1 MAYRKR
7 RRLIRRPK
15 TYRRKYRKTGLKR
28 KLSNSRAYLFKRWVA
43 YSNGT
48 FGNRYSGFLTFDADK
63 IATMTLSNVAGSV
76 SYGSLS
82 LDFQLRDLVDY
93 TDFTT
98 LYDKYKLAFVKVR
111 IIPLATSVSTAA
123 AYSSVFSQSSM
134 IIHSILDSDD
144 NANAPPTA
152 AGVDQL
158 RQYQTYKVA
167 NLIANAQR
175 GVTRVVRPSIL
186 MAVNDS
192 AGTAVGSRISKG
204 WLNLGNSSVP
214 HFGIKYIFE
223 GISGGSGGPVNGVKV
238 EMKIEAKFYLAF
250 KEVR

>member
-7 RRLIRRPK
+7 RRLNRRPK

-28 KLSNSRAYLFKRWVA
+28 RLSNNRPYLFKRWVA

-48 FGNRYSGFLTFDADK
+48 FGNHYSGYLTFDADK

-76 SYGSLS
+76 SYGSLA
-82 LDFQLRDLVDY
+82 LDFQLRDLIDY

-111 IIPLATSVSTAA
+111 IIPLATSASTAA
-123 AYSSVFSQSSM
+123 AYTSVFSQSSM
-134 IIHSILDSDD
+134 IVHSILDSDD
-144 NANAPPTA
+144 SAIVPATS

-186 MAVNDS
+186 MGVNDS
-192 AGTAVGSRISKG
+192 AGAPVGSRISRG

-223 GISGGSGGPVNGVKV
+223 GVSGGSSDPVNGVKI
-238 EMKIEAKFYLAF
+238 EMKIEAKFYLAC